1 MCIPDETLIM
11 STTGKQKKKK
21 KMEREEEE
29 EDKQKNCASVEHW
42 LEWLVSTKWLTGLQG
57 LDQPTCRTS

>member
-1 MCIPDETLIM
+1 MKTLFKIIYDICGYHWKMCIPDKTLIM

-21 KMEREEEE
+21 KMEGEEDE

-42 LEWLVSTKWLTGLQG
+42 LEWLYIN
-57 LDQPTCRTS
+57 